1 MIKPIHKCSDVM
13 KSSQQREGGGV
24 HGWEKDLSSD

>member
-13 KSSQQREGGGV
+13 KSSQQREGGV